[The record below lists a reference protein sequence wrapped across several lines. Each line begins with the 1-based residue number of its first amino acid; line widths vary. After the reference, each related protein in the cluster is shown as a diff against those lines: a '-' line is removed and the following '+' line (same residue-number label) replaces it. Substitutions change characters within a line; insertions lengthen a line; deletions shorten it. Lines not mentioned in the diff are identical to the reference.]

1 MTDAAG
7 AADPGRSPF
16 EGLVEHRR
24 DRPILELIIVLG
36 LTLGQSAIWSIVSIV
51 EKLTRPKAPPLNQQ
65 TTTMNASVTP
75 DRPWLDLSIQI
86 LNIAFPLFQVL
97 LVLYLLHLVHGHA
110 RRLIGFDLTRPW
122 RDLAYGL
129 GICAAIGIPGIA
141 FYLAARELGVNTNV
155 QPANLNAQWWTIPAY
170 IGLAAMN
177 GLVEE
182 VIMLGYLLTRFA
194 DLRAARE
201 LQGSSRAIDLLV
213 SPVGAV
219 VISAMVRG
227 GYHLYQGF
235 GGFAGNVIMGLA
247 FGYLYLRW
255 KRVMPLVVAHTLMDV
270 FAFVGYSLL
279 APYVT
284 WL

>member
-1 MTDAAG
+1 MSTTWEPSDTATV
-7 AADPGRSPF
+7 
-16 EGLVEHRR
+16 VEPERPR
-24 DRPILELIIVLG
+24 DRPVLEMVVVLG
-36 LTLGQSAIWSIVSIV
+36 LTLGQSAIWSVVSII

-65 TTTMNASVTP
+65 TTTMNSSVTP

-97 LVLYLLHLVHGHA
+97 LVLYLLHLVHGRA
-110 RRLIGFDLTRPW
+110 RRLIGFDLQRPW
-122 RDLAYGL
+122 RDLAYGV

-141 FYLAARELGVNTNV
+141 FYLGARELGINTNV
-155 QPANLNAQWWTIPAY
+155 QPANLTAQWWTIPAY

-177 GLVEE
+177 GMVEE

-194 DLRAARE
+194 DLRT
-201 LQGSSRAIDLLV
+201 SRALQSGRSRVVDLIV

-219 VISAMVRG
+219 VISAIVRG

-235 GGFAGNVIMGLA
+235 GGFAGNIIMGLA

-279 APYVT
+279 APYVD
-284 WL
+284 WI